1 MSEPTLPPN
10 EPQKNDSFQADW
22 KAIAADSDFAAL
34 VRSKWKLIVP
44 ATIFFV
50 IYYFL
55 LPIGVGWF
63 PDLMKKRVLGSVNLA
78 YLFALSQFFMVW
90 ALAFV
95 YVAAAAGWDRRQSAL
110 LAKFGFHSKK

>member
-1 MSEPTLPPN
+1 MSAPIPPPN
-10 EPQKNDSFQADW
+10 DSQKNETLHADW
-22 KAIAADSDFAAL
+22 NAIAADPDFAAL
-34 VRSKWKLIVP
+34 VRSKLKLVVP

-63 PDLMKKRVLGSVNLA
+63 PDLMKKRVLGAVNLA
-78 YLFALSQFFMVW
+78 YLFAFSQFFMAW
-90 ALAFV
+90 ALAFI

-110 LAKFGFHSKK
+110 LAKFGFHSKN

>member
-1 MSEPTLPPN
+1 MSPSIPSPN
-10 EPQKNDSFQADW
+10 DPQKNEAFPADW
-22 KAIAADSDFAAL
+22 NAIAADPDFTAL
-34 VRSKWKLIVP
+34 VRSKLKLVVP

-63 PDLMKKRVLGSVNLA
+63 PELMRKRVWGAVNLA
-78 YLFALSQFFMVW
+78 YLFAFSQFFMAW

-95 YVAAAAGWDRRQSAL
+95 YVVAAAGWDRRQSAL
-110 LAKFGFHSKK
+110 LAKFGFSSQN